1 MKRKGFSLIELL
13 VAMVIFAII
22 LGIVATI
29 LIQTTRA
36 KRLTEIL
43 GEAQEH
49 ARIATD
55 VITYYLRQAGYNIE
69 VTPFAPFTVQPQMN
83 ICWAGPYEVVI
94 NADIDAIHAAMD
106 PDLEPDDVP
115 SDITPT
121 HYQPTFFYARG
132 AETIRLSLDSDN
144 DGEINTNGDDR
155 IDDNAETVTRNP
167 NDAVLMLQIY
177 GETAAN
183 NNDGTNIPV
192 AILRSP
198 NQWPGQTDDVTP
210 LFQYWLDP
218 DGPGGD
224 PPFLFGDADGD
235 GALSIAEIQGLTT
248 PVPADFLD
256 LIVRINVTCIG
267 ETRNPYRR
275 AGYLQRIS
283 RTGVVVTRNL
293 PVAMNTIAGYVYHDI
308 NTNGECDIE
317 FGPDTLLPNVT
328 INLSTGESFVTMDGA
343 YQFTVEP
350 GKYKVT
356 QVPQPGLQFFEPGN
370 GILLVDVNNE
380 SVPDAH
386 FGDIVIPTGDVVGYV
401 YLDTLPPFGER
412 DSLIEPGIPNIP
424 VLFKDGFVAI
434 TDSSG
439 YYEQEINAE
448 CTTFVKA
455 NLPDTLMASGYW
467 IHEQVPDS
475 IYTQEADSAHF
486 HLSENEMVHVDCG
499 AKSGVGYVK
508 GLVFHDRDR
517 NSYPDS
523 GEPGLD
529 GVKITVMRGDTFVN
543 SGTTDTT
550 GEFLIGVTLGNL
562 TVIETDPPGYNSINS
577 NYVEAYV
584 DSAGD
589 TVEVRPFADIQTSQ
603 FSREGNANSLNAPDI
618 NSDICWDICLTTD
631 LVTNDNI
638 SVWHNRY
645 GIDTLRPNL
654 FQMGPD
660 YRRAAVD
667 TSGDYISI
675 LCAVTADFNINDDY
689 YDDLVC
695 GLKSDTANIRF
706 WFTTKIAGQ
715 YRLEKTPS
723 MVYTAVTGL
732 PVLSIAADDFDG
744 DGDYDIAVGTA
755 DTATYTGCLEV
766 WLNDGSGNFN
776 VSFVDSVDGQIN
788 AIATGNILGGSLP
801 DLLLATKTGEN
812 TGQLVLYEN
821 FGSDSFAYDTVLITA
836 GEANDVSICDLGE
849 DSLSS
854 DLDIIDGTKDGE
866 WKGWIEIWHNQ
877 GDGTF
882 GINNVRPDNF
892 REIPD
897 GAIQCLITGQF
908 SPDTFPDIVIGLKE
922 SSDYDGR
929 IEFYD
934 VYNGVLPSSPYDLS
948 GGTITGEVRAMTKAD
963 FDKDGYLDL
972 IVGQR
977 TTNVIGRFFIIY
989 LR

>member
-36 KRLTEIL
+36 KRLTEII

-55 VITYYLRQAGYNIE
+55 VLTYYLRQAGYNTE
-69 VTPFAPFTVQPQMN
+69 VTPFAPFAVQPQMN
-83 ICWAGPYEVVI
+83 ICWAGPYEIVL
-94 NADIDAIHAAMD
+94 NADIDAIHSAMD
-106 PDLEPDDVP
+106 PLSVP
-115 SDITPT
+115 NIVPT
-121 HYQPTFFYARG
+121 APVGPAHYQPIFFYTRG
-132 AETIRLSLDSDN
+132 AETIRLSLDSNN
-144 DGEINTNGDDR
+144 DGEINKTADDDR
-155 IDDNAETVTRNP
+155 SDDNAETVTQNP

-177 GETAAN
+177 GNTAAN
-183 NNDGTNIPV
+183 TNDGTNIPV
-192 AILRSP
+192 AIIRSP
-198 NQWPGQTDDVTP
+198 DMWPNQSDSVTP
-210 LFQYWLDP
+210 LFQYWLDL

-235 GALSIAEIQGLTT
+235 GALSIGEIQGLTT
-248 PVPADFLD
+248 PVPSDSLD

-275 AGYLQRIS
+275 AGYLQKIS
-283 RTGVVVTRNL
+283 RTGVVITRNL
-293 PVAMNTIAGYVYHDI
+293 PVAMNTIAGIVYDDVDSSGSY
-308 NTNGECDIE
+308 TGD
-317 FGPDTLLPNVT
+317 PPLPNVT
-328 INLSTGESFVTMDGA
+328 INLSTGESYVTQTDGR

-356 QVPQPGLQFFEPGN
+356 QVPQPGLQFVEPEN
-370 GILLVDVNNE
+370 GILLVNVNHE
-380 SVPDAH
+380 SFMDAD
-386 FGDIVIPTGDVVGYV
+386 FGDYVIPTGTVVGYV
-401 YLDTLPPFGER
+401 YLDTVPPFGER
-412 DSLIEPGIPNIP
+412 DSLIEPGLPNIP

-455 NLPDTLMASGYW
+455 GLPDTLMASGYW
-467 IHEQVPDS
+467 ICKTAPPGTLIQFG
-475 IYTQEADSAHF
+475 DSAYF
-486 HLSENEMVHVDCG
+486 KLKENEMVHVDCG

-517 NSYPDS
+517 NSCPDTL
-523 GEPGLD
+523 EPGLA

-550 GEFLIGVTLGNL
+550 GEFLIGVTLGQL

-577 NYVEAYV
+577 NYV
-584 DSAGD
+584 D
-589 TVEVRPFADIQTSQ
+589 TFATDPGSTVVIRAFADIKTSL
-603 FSREGNANSLNAPDI
+603 FAREGNANSLNAPDI
-618 NSDICWDICLTTD
+618 NSDSCWDICLTTD
-631 LVTNDNI
+631 LVTIANI

-645 GIDTLRPNL
+645 ESDTLRPNL

-660 YRRAAVD
+660 YQRAAVD

-675 LCAVTADFNINDDY
+675 LCAVTADFNNDY

-706 WFTTKIAGQ
+706 WFATKIAGK
-715 YRLEKTPS
+715 YRLEKIPS
-723 MVYTAVTGL
+723 QIYTAVTGL
-732 PVLSIAADDFDG
+732 PVLSIATDDFDG

-755 DTATYTGCLEV
+755 DTTTLKGNLEV

-788 AIATGNILGGSLP
+788 AIAAGNILGDSLP
-801 DLLLATKTGEN
+801 DLILATKTGEN

-849 DSLSS
+849 DSLGG

-866 WKGWIEIWHNQ
+866 WTGLIEIWHNQ
-877 GDGTF
+877 GGGTF
-882 GINNVRPDNF
+882 GINNLVPDNY
-892 REIPD
+892 RVIPD

-929 IEFYD
+929 MEFYD
-934 VYNGVLPSSPYDLS
+934 VYNGVLPSSPYDPS
-948 GGTITGEVRAMTKAD
+948 GGAVTGEVRAMTKAD

-977 TTNVIGRFFIIY
+977 TTNVIGRFYIIY